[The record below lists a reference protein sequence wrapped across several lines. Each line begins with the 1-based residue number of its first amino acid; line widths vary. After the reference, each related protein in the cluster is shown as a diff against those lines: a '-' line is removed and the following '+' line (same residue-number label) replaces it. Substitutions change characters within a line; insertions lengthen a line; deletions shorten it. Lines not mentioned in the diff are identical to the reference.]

1 VAAKPLLVVARAWNP
16 SQASSRADPWSQGLG
31 RSSGRPGTCSSRN
44 RLALPAWSVM
54 TGLQVTGPGDD
65 RASVGNKMR
74 IGMTPDNP
82 PRHADL
88 ERT

>member
-1 VAAKPLLVVARAWNP
+1 
-16 SQASSRADPWSQGLG
+16 
-31 RSSGRPGTCSSRN
+31 
-44 RLALPAWSVM
+44 M
-54 TGLQVTGPGDD
+54 TGLQVTGPGDE